1 LITNWFPW
9 KYIIRLI
16 ARRHG
21 FIDPIA
27 FLAKL
32 RQFAQPSEV
41 SEPIELLR
49 AGALFHARGL
59 INARTIQQNLDWI
72 WPYWVNKQFDPQSKS
87 FQPRAFSFS
96 HVNLTHRNWTAVGL
110 PGSDVYPIVDPRGLV
125 TPFWDGWSVAAWIV
139 SENGNALIPAQLPD
153 ITQKL
158 SFDGGLSVKTTSKS
172 NGLAIDEAVSLEIH
186 DNQPTCSI
194 QVTGESRGPA
204 WLVVALRP
212 YNPEGVSFIEELILQ
227 NDNQTVRVNST
238 ADVRYDTPIDRHLL
252 SNYQDGDVYQSLHNR
267 KPASCISC
275 DVGMATSAALF
286 KLRPGKARQ
295 VNVSVNLSA
304 DPEVDKTA
312 VKAYQTWEGSL
323 LESAKLQVPDDRIQF
338 LYDAAVR
345 TVIMLSPDKAYPGP
359 YTYKRFWYRDA
370 VFMVNAL
377 LSINAIDRA
386 KQILDHFPDD
396 QNFWGYFH
404 SQEGEWDSNG
414 EALWAYAKYC
424 RVTGEA
430 PSDDWIK
437 SMEKGGKWIG
447 KKRTSKSLD
456 KLHAGLLPSGFSAEH
471 FGNIDHYYWDNYW
484 SVAGLRGAA
493 EILEKYGHEETAADF
508 RQEAADFTETIQR
521 SLEQSEHIR
530 KHPGIPASPYRRMDA
545 GAIGSVVAGYPLQL
559 LPPDDQQL
567 LETVNYLTDN
577 CYHHG
582 AFFQD
587 MVHSGMNAYLT
598 LHVAQVLL
606 RANDLRYQEM
616 IKSVAELASPTGQ
629 WPEAIHPHTFGGC
642 MGDGQHG
649 WAAAE
654 WLVMIRNLFVQ
665 EEENV
670 LILGD
675 GIFHEWIEDGAPLS
689 FGPTPTSYGDVSVN
703 IITRKDTVA
712 VSWEATWRNK
722 PATLRVSVPNYR
734 VETISNPTETGTVE
748 VQPVPK

>member
-1 LITNWFPW
+1 MLTNWFPW

-59 INARTIQQNLDWI
+59 INARTVQQNLDWV
-72 WPYWVNKQFDPQSKS
+72 WPYWVNEQFDPQSNS

-110 PGSDVYPIVDPRGLV
+110 PGSDAYPIVDPRGLV
-125 TPFWDGWSVAAWIV
+125 TPFWDGWSIDMWIV
-139 SENGNALIPAQLPD
+139 PDDGIPLIPAQLSD
-153 ITQKL
+153 VSQQL
-158 SFDGGLSVKTTSKS
+158 SFENGLSIHTASS
-172 NGLAIDEAVSLEIH
+172 INGLSIDEVVTLEPRK
-186 DNQPTCSI
+186 NNPTCKIS
-194 QVTGESRGPA
+194 VTGQSEKTG
-204 WLVVALRP
+204 WLVLALRP
-212 YNPEGVSFIEELILQ
+212 YNPEGVSFIEDLALQ
-227 NDNQTVRVNST
+227 SDNRTIQVDSKASVQ
-238 ADVRYDTPIDRHLL
+238 YDTPIGRHLL
-252 SNYQDGDVYQSLHNR
+252 SNYQDGDVYHNLLDR
-267 KPASCISC
+267 SPPTAIHC

-286 KLRPGKARQ
+286 KLRPGQEKK
-295 VNVSVNLSA
+295 VNVSIDVSP
-304 DPEVDKTA
+304 DPEAEKTE
-312 VKAYQTWEGSL
+312 VKAYQSWDESL
-323 LESAKLQVPDDRIQF
+323 LGTAQLQVLDNRIQF

-345 TVIMLSPDKAYPGP
+345 TTILLTPDKAYPGP

-377 LSINAIDRA
+377 LSINATDRA
-386 KQILDHFPDD
+386 KQILDHFPED

-414 EALWAYAKYC
+414 EALWAFTKYC
-424 RVTGEA
+424 QVTGET
-430 PSDDWIK
+430 PSDEWIK
-437 SMEKGGKWIG
+437 SMEKGGKWIS
-447 KKRTSKSLD
+447 KKRTSNSLD

-484 SVAGLRGAA
+484 SVAGLREAA
-493 EILEKYGHEETAADF
+493 KILEEYGHQDSAEEFRRETKDF
-508 RQEAADFTETIQR
+508 SETIQKT
-521 SLEQSEHIR
+521 LEKSEHIR
-530 KHPGIPASPYRRMDA
+530 KHDGIPASPYRRMDA
-545 GAIGSVVAGYPLQL
+545 GAIGSIVSGYPLQL
-559 LPPDDQQL
+559 LPPDDSQL
-567 LETVNYLTDN
+567 LATANYLIEN
-577 CYHHG
+577 CYQHG

-606 RANDLRYQEM
+606 RAGDLRYQSM
-616 IKSVAELASPTGQ
+616 IEAVAELASPTGQ

-654 WLVMIRNLFVQ
+654 WLVMIRNLFVR
-665 EEENV
+665 EEGDT

-675 GIFHEWIEDGAPLS
+675 GIFEKWITGNETLQ
-689 FGPTPTSYGDVSVN
+689 FGPTPTSYGDISVSIPEKEN
-703 IITRKDTVA
+703 TVA
-712 VSWEATWRNK
+712 LSWEANWRNK
-722 PATLRVSVPNYR
+722 PDSLRVSIPNYQA
-734 VETISNPTETGTVE
+734 ETIADPPETGTVGL
-748 VQPVPK
+748 QPTTK